1 MMMSLRS
8 SSLAKE
14 YFRTQRET
22 PLTPDKPER
31 FAVDMS
37 LSLSKGARLRLTI
50 SSDYLANESRDP
62 RADLIVVTIPERAT
76 GVFR

>member
-8 SSLAKE
+8 SSRSI
-14 YFRTQRET
+14 FGRQRET
-22 PLTPDKPER
+22 LLTPDKPER

-62 RADLIVVTIPERAT
+62 RADLSVVTIPERAT